1 MSCILVGI
9 TGGIAAYKSAQ
20 LVSNLVKKGHD
31 VEVLMTQHAC
41 EFITPLTL
49 QTLSKHRVTV
59 NSFDT
64 NYAYDVHHISQA
76 KKADAFVIAPASAN
90 CIAKIAHGI
99 ADDALTT
106 TFLACTCPKII
117 APAMNTG
124 MLENPITQDNLQRCK
139 DYGMTIVESESGV
152 LACGDTGKGRL
163 AELAFIEQAI
173 EVALTKDKP
182 FSGKRVLVNAGP
194 TQESIDPV
202 RFITNHSSGK
212 MGVSIAK
219 AFRNLGANVTLVLGP
234 CHNYELY
241 DINVIHVTSAS
252 DMAEVMFKE
261 FDGSD
266 IAIFTAAVADYT
278 PSVVAEQKVKKSDD
292 DLSISLKRTVDIL
305 STCGQRKKDN
315 QVIVGFAMETNN
327 LQEYAL
333 KKCQSKNCDL
343 VVANTI
349 NSSDEGFG
357 SDTNRVELFTKEG
370 SIGSSFGSKE
380 DIAMLIATKVKE
392 LCY

>member
-139 DYGMTIVESESGV
+139 DYGMTIVESGSGV
-152 LACGDTGKGRL
+152 LACGDSGKGRL
-163 AELAFIEQAI
+163 AELTLIEQAI

-241 DINVIHVTSAS
+241 DIDVIHVTSAS

-261 FDGSD
+261 FDECD

-278 PSVVAEQKVKKSDD
+278 PSVVANHKVKKSDD
-292 DLSISLKRTVDIL
+292 DLSIPLKRTVDIL
-305 STCGQRKKDN
+305 STCGQRK
-315 QVIVGFAMETNN
+315 QTHQIIVGFAMETDN

-349 NSSDEGFG
+349 NASDEGFG
-357 SDTNRVELFTKEG
+357 SDTNRVELFTKDG